1 MPKQRSR
8 RTHAKNQADR
18 VRTLLGGTPPAALRN
33 KPMPLEAELKAGAKL
48 RRERWALV
56 SRHSEPILK
65 SFHNIIAA
73 DKRAVKAA
81 QALKNLKPPKRQKPL
96 RQAAP
101 KIAPLTRAI
110 RSGSILTF
118 VSTPY
123 GDSWTAGSGP
133 SGDSTTF
140 GTGEAD
146 ANTGFFGPECVVGGS
161 GGSEWGGA
169 GVALWFQPVADHTL
183 VRFSPWAQ
191 CVGIWDDQSWG
202 WATAHTNGKI
212 AILIESWDLNGQNY
226 TIDVNRQLQQWSDG
240 IGSWSDEHGY
250 YQPNSI
256 NFPADTF
263 FLADASRWYRVWTWA
278 EVWCDGSGS
287 GGFWGST
294 AFGNF
299 ACNLVFCVFEQFT

>member
-1 MPKQRSR
+1 
-8 RTHAKNQADR
+8 
-18 VRTLLGGTPPAALRN
+18 
-33 KPMPLEAELKAGAKL
+33 
-48 RRERWALV
+48 
-56 SRHSEPILK
+56 
-65 SFHNIIAA
+65 
-73 DKRAVKAA
+73 
-81 QALKNLKPPKRQKPL
+81 
-96 RQAAP
+96 
-101 KIAPLTRAI
+101 
-110 RSGSILTF
+110 
-118 VSTPY
+118 
-123 GDSWTAGSGP
+123 
-133 SGDSTTF
+133 
-140 GTGEAD
+140 
-146 ANTGFFGPECVVGGS
+146 VVGGS

-278 EVWCDGSGS
+278 EVCCDGSGS